1 MATANS
7 TMFQASDLNQHNE
20 RVQRRYRLL
29 FGLMTLLLIT
39 PVLLILGTLV
49 AKGGGAISWEFLFS
63 APTNGMRT
71 GGVFPALLGT
81 IWLVTVALL
90 LSVPIGIFAAIYL
103 SEYAGDNWFTR
114 AINLAII
121 NLAGVPSIVH
131 ALFGLGAF
139 VLFFKFGTS
148 ILAASL
154 TLAVMT
160 MPVVIVA
167 TRESLQAVPQA
178 FREACWNMGATR
190 WQTIR
195 RVVLPELAHRH
206 PDRCHSRSIA
216 HGRRDGADHVHRRRL
231 LHALPAAK
239 RLRPDDGPV
248 PAPLRHG
255 NAGTGN
261 RRRGPL
267 CRRAGADR
275 SRADDEQRLDCLPDV
290 VEGEKEMV
298 DVAAPAPA
306 TDASQQAVAAVPN
319 KLEVRDLTIRYGSA
333 VALRDVSLSI
343 REHEIFGIIGPA
355 NAGKTSF
362 LKAVN
367 RMDEFTTGMRV
378 DGEIRF
384 NGRDTR
390 RLSNV
395 YALRSRIG
403 VVFPLP
409 VGLPMTVYDNVALS
423 PRLRGIKEKA
433 ELDVI
438 VQRCLT
444 RAALWDEVKDRL
456 NALGSLL
463 SGGQQQRLT
472 IARALS
478 QEPDLLML
486 DEFSIA
492 VDPVTTMRIE
502 DVLKELRQEV
512 TIILVTN
519 LVQQA
524 RRLADRT
531 AFFLGGE
538 CVEIGVTEDLFT
550 GEVKDQRT
558 RDYVEGRF
566 G

>member
-1 MATANS
+1 MV
-7 TMFQASDLNQHNE
+7 E
-20 RVQRRYRLL
+20 
-29 FGLMTLLLIT
+29 
-39 PVLLILGTLV
+39 V
-49 AKGGGAISWEFLFS
+49 AA
-63 APTNGMRT
+63 
-71 GGVFPALLGT
+71 
-81 IWLVTVALL
+81 
-90 LSVPIGIFAAIYL
+90 
-103 SEYAGDNWFTR
+103 
-114 AINLAII
+114 
-121 NLAGVPSIVH
+121 
-131 ALFGLGAF
+131 
-139 VLFFKFGTS
+139 
-148 ILAASL
+148 
-154 TLAVMT
+154 
-160 MPVVIVA
+160 
-167 TRESLQAVPQA
+167 
-178 FREACWNMGATR
+178 
-190 WQTIR
+190 
-195 RVVLPELAHRH
+195 
-206 PDRCHSRSIA
+206 
-216 HGRRDGADHVHRRRL
+216 
-231 LHALPAAK
+231 
-239 RLRPDDGPV
+239 V
-248 PAPLRHG
+248 PAP
-255 NAGTGN
+255 A
-261 RRRGPL
+261 
-267 CRRAGADR
+267 
-275 SRADDEQRLDCLPDV
+275 S
-290 VEGEKEMV
+290 
-298 DVAAPAPA
+298 
-306 TDASQQAVAAVPN
+306 DASQRAVAAVPN
-319 KLEVRDLTIRYGSA
+319 KLEVRNLTIRYGSEA
-333 VALRDVSLSI
+333 ALRDVSLSV

-362 LKAVN
+362 LKAIN
-367 RMDEFTTGMRV
+367 RMDMFTSGMRV
-378 DGEIRF
+378 EGEISF

-390 RLSNV
+390 RLNNV

-423 PRLRGIKEKA
+423 PRLRGINEKA

-531 AFFLGGE
+531 AFFLAGE